1 MRSNRRHWPRAG
13 RKAASP
19 ASLARLQA
27 MRDEALAPVIAPRT
41 PEELLAELE
50 QRRVDATCT
59 RQLPLRSR
67 TSD

>member
-1 MRSNRRHWPRAG
+1 MISTRRHWPRAG
-13 RKAASP
+13 KQAASP

-27 MRDEALAPVIAPRT
+27 MRDEALAPVTAPRSS
-41 PEELLAELE
+41 EALLAELE

-67 TSD
+67 TTE

>member
-1 MRSNRRHWPRAG
+1 MRSTRRHWPRAG

-27 MRDEALAPVIAPRT
+27 MRDEALAPVAPRT

>member
-1 MRSNRRHWPRAG
+1 MISTRRHWPRAG
-13 RKAASP
+13 KKAASP

-27 MRDEALAPVIAPRT
+27 MRNEALTPVTAPRSS
-41 PEELLAELE
+41 EELLAELE

-67 TSD
+67 TSE

>member
-1 MRSNRRHWPRAG
+1 MRSTRRHWPRAG
-13 RKAASP
+13 LKAASP

-27 MRDEALAPVIAPRT
+27 MRAEALAPVTTPRS

-59 RQLPLRSR
+59 PQLPLRSR
-67 TSD
+67 T